1 MLVIFI
7 KKANTFL
14 TIKDAEH
21 KRQVSQ
27 YLALKASCSKT
38 LEMGETWRPGS
49 TGKMALRALFS
60 WDKELSGSRAS
71 ACT

>member
-27 YLALKASCSKT
+27 HLALKASCSKT
-38 LEMGETWRPGS
+38 LGMGRNLETW
-49 TGKMALRALFS
+49 LN
-60 WDKELSGSRAS
+60 W
-71 ACT
+71 